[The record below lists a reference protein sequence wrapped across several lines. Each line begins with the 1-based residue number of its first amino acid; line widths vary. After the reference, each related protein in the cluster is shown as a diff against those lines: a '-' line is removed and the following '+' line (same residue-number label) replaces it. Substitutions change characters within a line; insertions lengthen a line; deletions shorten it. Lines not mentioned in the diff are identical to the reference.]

1 MSSAMLYKWR
11 AKYGGMDASLIRSA
25 PGGSKA
31 AIDAKGSER
40 PLSAQFAVFRGTRQV
55 QAKS

>member
-1 MSSAMLYKWR
+1 MLYKWR